1 MIRLKTLLEV
11 QLIKEALPLDKARE
25 YVSMQRNPNIE
36 QQQDAVLSALAA
48 LPDTKSSRRLD
59 RIGVPYETKEFGM
72 DISDVSDEYSNFW
85 YEMRDLVARVDR
97 IDGKPEYSTRM
108 PNWDDLF
115 AGMVADEY
123 GRKTKVSKWI
133 TGIIT
138 KIKIQHKLKELENY
152 IEKDEKGRETLMGQ
166 RPMEDVRKQLKD
178 EAVEQIE
185 DLIDKYNKIPEVKLY
200 RENKVKSFYIVFSK
214 HRYDVAGMSTGR
226 GWTSCMNLY
235 TGINAQYVQHDV
247 EAGTLVAYLVRN
259 DDLNIK
265 NPVAR
270 VAIKPFVSLEDPS
283 NVLYQAEQKVYGTPP
298 IGFLDEINRLLG
310 AVQPNKQGIFKLK
323 DTLYCDTGL
332 DTVTRWSDPKIQEKI
347 SAMIKDRRLATT
359 TDEVKYILYHYVQG
373 GSNLLEKIKSETIFQ
388 ESDKL
393 YVSAPDLNI
402 IYKVDIPYSP
412 IAFKQ
417 VNTFAI
423 TPQPA
428 SFENFP
434 RIAKTLVLRHMD
446 IDSFEA
452 LSTNITGLLELKNCT
467 IESFKG
473 LPAGPSNVTIQNSEV
488 RSFAGLPQT
497 VNVLYLNNC
506 KISMT
511 VAKLIRDTKET
522 GLTELNPGSDFYS
535 GHSVELA
542 NYRDR
547 DPLAASIWTL
557 MQQKEPNFTN
567 YDGRVI
573 PRVIPIVY
581 ARVVTDILN
590 QLPTITHW
598 SSYSRES
605 WLAEAKL
612 QLNIKNEYL
621 R

>member
-1 MIRLKTLLEV
+1 MIKLKTLLEV

-36 QQQDAVLSALAA
+36 QQQDTVLNALAA

-59 RIGVPYETKEFGM
+59 RIGVPYESKEFDM
-72 DISDVSDEYSNFW
+72 DISDLSDEYTGFW
-85 YEMRDLVARVDR
+85 YEMRGIVAHIDR
-97 IDGKPEYSTRM
+97 IDGKPEGSSRM
-108 PNWDDLF
+108 PDWEDLIS
-115 AGMVADEY
+115 GTVADEY
-123 GRKTKVSKWI
+123 GRKTKISKWV
-133 TGIIT
+133 TGLIT
-138 KIKIQHKLKELENY
+138 KIEIQHKLKEIEKY
-152 IEKDEKGRETLMGQ
+152 IEKDEKGRETLMGE

-178 EAVEQIE
+178 KAVTEINK
-185 DLIDKYNKIPEVKLY
+185 LIDNYNKIPEVKLY

-235 TGINAQYVQHDV
+235 TGINAHYVQHDV
-247 EAGTLVAYLVRN
+247 KAGTLVAYLVRN

-283 NVLYQAEQKVYGTPP
+283 NVLYQAEQRVYGTPP

-310 AVQPNKQGIFKLK
+310 AVQTNKQGIFKLK

-347 SAMIKDRRLATT
+347 SAMIKGRRLATT

-373 GSNLLEKIKSETIFQ
+373 GSNLLEKIKSEMIFQ

-417 VNTFAI
+417 VNTFDI

-434 RIAKTLVLRHMD
+434 RIANTLVLRHMD

-467 IESFKG
+467 IEGFKG
-473 LPAGPSNVTIQNSEV
+473 LPAGPSQINIQNGDV

-497 VNVLYLNNC
+497 VNIVYLNGC
-506 KISMT
+506 KTRMT
-511 VAKLIRDTKET
+511 VDRLIRETKPT
-522 GLTELNPGSDFYS
+522 GLTELYPGSHFYS
-535 GHSVELA
+535 GYNLERAVQ
-542 NYRDR
+542 N
-547 DPLAASIWTL
+547 DPLAADVWKL
-557 MQQKEPNFTN
+557 MQQKEPNFMN
-567 YDGRVI
+567 YDDS
-573 PRVIPIVY
+573 VIPIVY
-581 ARVVTDILN
+581 ARVVTDILT

-605 WLAEAKL
+605 WKAQAKL
-612 QLNIKNEYL
+612 ELNIKDEYL

>member
-25 YVSMQRNPNIE
+25 YVSIERNPSIE
-36 QQQDAVLSALAA
+36 QQQDSVLSALAA
-48 LPDTKSSRRLD
+48 LPDTKSSRRMD
-59 RIGVPYETKEFGM
+59 RIGVPYESKEFSI
-72 DISDVSDEYSNFW
+72 DISSLSDEYTSFW
-85 YEMRDLVARVDR
+85 YEMRDMVMQADR

-108 PNWDDLF
+108 PDWEDLL
-115 AGMVADEY
+115 AGTVTDEY

-133 TGIIT
+133 TGLIT
-138 KIKIQHKLKELENY
+138 KNKIQHRLKELENY
-152 IEKDEKGRETLMGQ
+152 IQKDDRGREMLMGE

-178 EAVEQIE
+178 DALKHINNLVN
-185 DLIDKYNKIPEVKLY
+185 KYNEIPEIKLY
-200 RENKVKSFYIVFSK
+200 RENKTKSFYIVFSK

-235 TGINAQYVQHDV
+235 TGINSNYVQHDV
-247 EAGTLVAYLVRN
+247 KAGTLVAYLVRN

-283 NVLYQAEQKVYGTPP
+283 NVLYQAEQRVYGTPP
-298 IGFLDEINRLLG
+298 IGFLDEINRLLA
-310 AVQPNKQGIFKLK
+310 AVQTNKQGIFKLK

-332 DTVTRWSDPKIQEKI
+332 DTVTRWSDPNIQEKI
-347 SAMIKDRRLATT
+347 SALIKERRLATT

-373 GSNLLEKIKSETIFQ
+373 GSNLLEKLKTEGSFE

-393 YVSAPDLNI
+393 YVSAPNLNI
-402 IYKVDIPYSP
+402 VYKIEMPYSP

-417 VNTFAI
+417 VNTFNI
-423 TPQPA
+423 TPQPET
-428 SFENFP
+428 FDNFP
-434 RIAKTLVLRHMD
+434 ETVNTLILRHMD

-452 LSTNITGLLELKNCT
+452 LSTNITKLLDLKQCS
-467 IESFKG
+467 IKSFKG
-473 LPAGPSNVTIQNSEV
+473 LASGPTQININDGNI
-488 RSFAGLPQT
+488 RSFANLPQT
-497 VNVLYLNNC
+497 VQVLSLSNS
-506 KISMT
+506 KTKMT
-511 VAKLIRDTKET
+511 VDELIRDLKPTS
-522 GLTELNPGSDFYS
+522 LTELYLGSAFYS
-535 GHSVELA
+535 GYNLE
-542 NYRDR
+542 RDIQN
-547 DPLAASIWTL
+547 DPLAADVWKL
-557 MQQKEPNFTN
+557 MQQKEPNFMN
-567 YDGRVI
+567 YDDS
-573 PRVIPIVY
+573 VIPIVY
-581 ARVVTDILN
+581 ARVVTDILT

-605 WLAEAKL
+605 WLAQAKL

>member
-25 YVSMQRNPNIE
+25 YVSMERNPSIE
-36 QQQDAVLSALAA
+36 QQQDSVLNALAA
-48 LPDTKSSRRLD
+48 LPDTKSSRRMD
-59 RIGVPYETKEFGM
+59 RIGVPYESKEFSI
-72 DISDVSDEYSNFW
+72 DISSLSDEYTSFW
-85 YEMRDLVARVDR
+85 YEMRDMVMQADR
-97 IDGKPEYSTRM
+97 IDGKQEGSTRM
-108 PNWDDLF
+108 PDWEDLL
-115 AGMVADEY
+115 AGTVEDEY

-133 TGIIT
+133 TSLIT
-138 KIKIQHKLKELENY
+138 KIKIQYRLKELEKY
-152 IEKDEKGRETLMGQ
+152 LETDERGLETLMGV

-178 EAVEQIE
+178 DALKHINN
-185 DLIDKYNKIPEVKLY
+185 LINKYNEIPEIKLY

-235 TGINAQYVQHDV
+235 SGINAHYVQHDV
-247 EAGTLVAYLVRN
+247 KAGTLVAYLVRN

-298 IGFLDEINRLLG
+298 IGFLDEINRLLA
-310 AVQPNKQGIFKLK
+310 AVQTNKQGIFKLK
-323 DTLYCDTGL
+323 DTLYCDTGQ

-347 SAMIKDRRLATT
+347 SAMIQERRLATT

-373 GSNLLEKIKSETIFQ
+373 GSNLLEKIKSEMMFQ

-417 VNTFAI
+417 VNTFDIA
-423 TPQPA
+423 PQPE

-434 RIAKTLVLRHMD
+434 RIAKTLVLRHMY
-446 IDSFEA
+446 IDSFEG
-452 LSTNITGLLELKNCT
+452 LSTNITGLLELKNCR

-473 LPAGPSNVTIQNSEV
+473 LPAGPSQITIQNSDV

-497 VNVLYLNNC
+497 VNIVYLNNC
-506 KISMT
+506 KTRMT
-511 VAKLIRDTKET
+511 VDRLIREIKPT
-522 GLTELNPGSDFYS
+522 GLTELYPGSHFYS
-535 GHSVELA
+535 GYNLQRAVQ
-542 NYRDR
+542 N
-547 DPLAASIWTL
+547 DPLAADVWKL
-557 MQQKEPNFTN
+557 MQQKEPNFMN
-567 YDGRVI
+567 YDDS
-573 PRVIPIVY
+573 VIPIVY
-581 ARVVTDILN
+581 ARVVTDILT

-598 SSYSRES
+598 ASYSRES
-605 WLAEAKL
+605 WKAQAKL
-612 QLNIKNEYL
+612 ELNIKNEYL

>member
-25 YVSMQRNPNIE
+25 YVSMERNPSIE
-36 QQQDAVLSALAA
+36 QQQDSVLNALAA
-48 LPDTKSSRRLD
+48 LPDTKSSRRMD
-59 RIGVPYETKEFGM
+59 RIGVPYESKEFSI
-72 DISDVSDEYSNFW
+72 DISSLSKEYTDFW
-85 YEMRDLVARVDR
+85 YEMRDIVAQSDR
-97 IDGKPEYSTRM
+97 IDGKQEGSTRM
-108 PNWDDLF
+108 PDWEDLL
-115 AGMVADEY
+115 AGTVEDEY

-133 TGIIT
+133 TGLIT
-138 KIKIQHKLKELENY
+138 KNKIQHRLKELENY
-152 IEKDEKGRETLMGQ
+152 LETDERGLETLMGV

-178 EAVEQIE
+178 DALKHINN
-185 DLIDKYNKIPEVKLY
+185 LINKYNEIPEIKLY

-235 TGINAQYVQHDV
+235 SGINAHYVQHDV
-247 EAGTLVAYLVRN
+247 KAGTLVAYLVRN

-283 NVLYQAEQKVYGTPP
+283 NVLYQAEQRVYGTPP
-298 IGFLDEINRLLG
+298 IGFLDEINRLLA
-310 AVQPNKQGIFKLK
+310 AVQTNKQGIFKLK
-323 DTLYCDTGL
+323 DTLYCDTGQ

-347 SAMIKDRRLATT
+347 SAMIRERRLATT

-373 GSNLLEKIKSETIFQ
+373 GSNLLEKIKSEMMFQ

-417 VNTFAI
+417 VNTFDI
-423 TPQPA
+423 TPQPE

-434 RIAKTLVLRHMD
+434 RIAKTLVLRHMN
-446 IDSFEA
+446 IDSFEG

-473 LPAGPSNVTIQNSEV
+473 LPAGLSQITIQNSDV

-497 VNVLYLNNC
+497 VNIVYLNGG
-506 KISMT
+506 KTRMT
-511 VAKLIRDTKET
+511 VDRLIREIKPT
-522 GLTELNPGSDFYS
+522 GLTELYPGSHFYS
-535 GHSVELA
+535 GYNLQRAVQ
-542 NYRDR
+542 N
-547 DPLAASIWTL
+547 DPLAADVWKL
-557 MQQKEPNFTN
+557 MQQKEPNFMN
-567 YDGRVI
+567 YDDS
-573 PRVIPIVY
+573 VIPIVY
-581 ARVVTDILN
+581 ARVVTDILT

-598 SSYSRES
+598 ASYSRDS
-605 WLAEAKL
+605 WKAQAKL
-612 QLNIKNEYL
+612 ELNIKNEYL

>member
-11 QLIKEALPLDKARE
+11 QLIKEALPLEKARE
-25 YVSMQRNPNIE
+25 YVSMERNPSIE

-59 RIGVPYETKEFGM
+59 RIGIPYESKEFSI
-72 DISDVSDEYSNFW
+72 DISGLSDEYSRFW
-85 YEMRDLVARVDR
+85 YEMRDIVNRVDR
-97 IDGKPEYSTRM
+97 IDGKPEGSSRM
-108 PNWDDLF
+108 PGWEDML
-115 AGMVADEY
+115 AGTVADEY

-133 TGIIT
+133 TGLVT
-138 KIKIQHKLKELENY
+138 KIEIQYKLKEIEKY
-152 IEKDEKGRETLMGQ
+152 IKKDEKGRETLLGE
-166 RPMEDVRKQLKD
+166 RPMEDVRRQMKD
-178 EAVEQIE
+178 KAVTEINK
-185 DLIDKYNKIPEVKLY
+185 LIDYYNKIPEVKLY

-235 TGINAQYVQHDV
+235 TGINSHYVQHDV
-247 EAGTLVAYLVRN
+247 KAGTLVAYLVRN

-283 NVLYQAEQKVYGTPP
+283 NVLYQSEQRVYGTPP

-310 AVQPNKQGIFKLK
+310 AVQTNKQGIFKLK

-373 GSNLLEKIKSETIFQ
+373 GSNLLEKIKSEGSFE

-393 YVSAPDLNI
+393 YVSAPNLNI
-402 IYKVDIPYSP
+402 AYKIEMPYSP

-417 VNTFAI
+417 VNTFNI
-423 TPQPA
+423 TPQPET
-428 SFENFP
+428 FDNFP
-434 RIAKTLVLRHMD
+434 QTVNTLILRHMN

-452 LSTNITGLLELKNCT
+452 LSTNITKLLDLKQCS
-467 IESFKG
+467 IKSFKG
-473 LPAGPSNVTIQNSEV
+473 LASGPTQININDGNI

-497 VNVLYLNNC
+497 VQVLSLTNSKTN
-506 KISMT
+506 MT
-511 VAKLIRDTKET
+511 VDELIRDLKPT
-522 GLTELNPGSDFYS
+522 GLTELYPGSDFYS
-535 GHSVELA
+535 GYNLERYVKT
-542 NYRDR
+542 
-547 DPLAASIWTL
+547 DPLAADVWKL
-557 MQQKEPNFTN
+557 MQQKEPNFMN
-567 YDGRVI
+567 YDDS
-573 PRVIPIVY
+573 VIPIVY
-581 ARVVTDILN
+581 ARVVIDILN

-598 SSYSRES
+598 ASYSRES
-605 WLAEAKL
+605 WLAQAKL